1 MDYIHIGK
9 IVATHGVGGDVIVE
23 HVLNKKTDLKKTEAV
38 FIEEAK
44 GSYIPYFVEKSKA
57 RTEEEL
63 ICKFENINS
72 KEAAHRFIRKNVW
85 LAQKDFAA
93 LAGAQS
99 PVALLGYMVFDD
111 KQPLSVVEEVIEQ
124 PHQILLKITMENKE
138 ILIPLHE
145 DTLDKIDRK
154 KQEIH
159 VTLPDGLLDI
169 YLNG

>member
-1 MDYIHIGK
+1 MEYIHIGK
-9 IVATHGVGGDVIVE
+9 IVATYGIGGEVIVE
-23 HVLNKKTDLKKTEAV
+23 HVLNKKTDLKKTEAL
-38 FIEEAK
+38 FIEEVK

-57 RTEEEL
+57 RTNEEL
-63 ICKFENINS
+63 ICKLENINS

-85 LAQKDFAA
+85 VAQNDFAT

-99 PVALLGYMVFDD
+99 SIALLGYMVFDD
-111 KQPLSVVEEVIEQ
+111 GQPLSVVEEVIEQ
-124 PHQILLKITMENKE
+124 PHQILLKIIIEDKE
-138 ILIPLHE
+138 VLIPIHE

-154 KQEIH
+154 KQAIY